1 MKAYKTVS
9 DYGETE
15 FVERK
20 SKFLSFVYPVTTEKE
35 AVFHIEKARKKFYDS
50 THVVFAYKLRENNIA
65 RFSDDG
71 EPQGT
76 AGLPVLDVIN
86 KSGIEDVLI
95 IVVRY
100 FGGILL
106 GAGGLVRAYSKSASL
121 GVEEAVICTM
131 TLCSVFEI
139 KCPYNMLSQ
148 TQYILENHVAYKI
161 DIEYMQDI
169 TLKYYIEEEK
179 FEILKNDLFDKT
191 NGVIT
196 AKQIANE
203 FHKIT

>member
-1 MKAYKTVS
+1 MKAYKTVN

-20 SKFLSFVYPVTTEKE
+20 SKFLSYVYPVTTEKE
-35 AVFHIEKARKKFYDS
+35 AVSHIEKARKKFYDS

-131 TLCSVFEI
+131 TPCSVFEI

-148 TQYILENHVAYKI
+148 VQYILENHVAYKI

-179 FEILKNDLFDKT
+179 FENLKNDLFDKT